1 MKGVDE
7 TILAVQRRCVLI
19 VRGEEVVRRVE
30 VAGVARIIFDAL
42 MINETHFLIGSTKG
56 LDIVDHY
63 GTSLEAH
70 YVD

>member
-1 MKGVDE
+1 
-7 TILAVQRRCVLI
+7 VLL
-19 VRGEEVVRRVE
+19 VRGEEVVRKVE
-30 VAGVARIIFDAL
+30 VAGVARIMFDAL

-63 GTSLEAH
+63 GKSLEAH